1 MLQSFD
7 ILASNGGVRPYIR
20 RTALILSFWTY
31 LGVIITLLEIEI
43 LISPRQQLDTTL
55 LDKTAPF
62 HKYKVSRSALRL
74 GSSRTGAIS
83 VTPNV
88 TKCDIGWCSH
98 REGKRIFGFFRIFVG
113 GG

>member
-20 RTALILSFWTY
+20 RTALFLSFWTY

-43 LISPRQQLDTTL
+43 LILPRQQLDTAV

-62 HKYKVSRSALRL
+62 HKYKVSRGTLRL
-74 GSSRTGAIS
+74 GFSRTGAIS

-88 TKCDIGWCSH
+88 TNCDIGWCSH
-98 REGKRIFGFFRIFVG
+98 REGKGTFGFFRIFVG